1 MMVGI
6 MLMSRTPHPT
16 FSGPH
21 MRGNILIHGATMV
34 LPSQTVNGDLRIRNG
49 VIDSIAVSDSLEPLE
64 DELFLDGRWLHLLP
78 GMIDPQCHFRDPG
91 QPEKEDLGSGSAAAV
106 AGGVTSFL
114 DMPNNKPSITN
125 MEGMRMKLD
134 TADAKCVN
142 NYGFFIGATPDNVS
156 DLQEAVGT
164 PDEPISIPG
173 ICGIKVFMGSS
184 TGTLLVNE
192 REALEA
198 IFQQTGGLIAVHAED
213 EKRLIERFEAVKERT
228 DMAAH
233 AEWRDDVCA
242 LLATQLAV
250 ELAQASGHRL
260 HVLHLTSGLE
270 ADWLEGIT
278 VLPSRASGDGA
289 IITTET
295 LPQHLTFDE
304 TDVER
309 EGTRLKMNPP
319 IRYAHDRDTLWSQL
333 KQGTIQCIATDHAPH
348 TLEDKAKGF
357 PSAPSGMPGVET
369 SLAVM
374 LTHASQGTCSIEDV
388 VAWMSTN
395 VADCYN
401 MVGKGRLEEGADG
414 DVVLVDMN
422 NPQTVSDE
430 HSWSRVG
437 WNPFRGREL
446 VGWAQVTV
454 VGGVPVFERTEETG
468 PKGHLLVAPGEVG
481 RPIVMMPW
489 R

>member
-1 MMVGI
+1 
-6 MLMSRTPHPT
+6 MS
-16 FSGPH
+16 
-21 MRGNILIHGATMV
+21 GNVLIHGATMV
-34 LPSQTVNGDLRIRNG
+34 LPNHMGVGDLRIRNG
-49 VIDSIAVSDSLEPLE
+49 LIDAIAMGSTLEPMD
-64 DELFLDGRWLHLLP
+64 DELFIDGTGLHLLP
-78 GMIDPQCHFRDPG
+78 GIIDPQCHFRDPG

-106 AGGVTSFL
+106 SGGVTSFL

-125 MEGMRMKLD
+125 MEGMRSKLK
-134 TADAKCVN
+134 TASEKCVN

-164 PDEPISIPG
+164 AEEPLSVPG
-173 ICGIKVFMGSS
+173 ICGIKIFMGSS

-192 REALEA
+192 REALET
-198 IFQQTGGLIAVHAED
+198 IFNGTSGLIAVHAED
-213 EKRLIERFEAVKERT
+213 EKRLIARLEDIRGRT

-233 AEWRDDVCA
+233 AEWRDDVTA

-260 HVLHLTSGLE
+260 HVLHLTSGIE

-278 VLPSRASGDGA
+278 VLPSTADNQSA

-319 IRYAHDRDTLWSQL
+319 IRYAKDRDTLWNQL
-333 KQGTIQCIATDHAPH
+333 KKGTIQCIATDHAPH
-348 TLEDKAKGF
+348 TLEAKALGF
-357 PSAPSGMPGVET
+357 PDAPSGMPGVET

-374 LTHASQGTCSIEDV
+374 LTHAKNGTCSIEEV
-388 VAWMSTN
+388 VTWMSTN
-395 VADCYN
+395 VADCFN
-401 MVGKGRLEEGADG
+401 MIGKGRLEKGMDG

-422 NPQTVSDE
+422 NGHEVNDE
-430 HSWSRVG
+430 HAWSRVG
-437 WNPFRGREL
+437 WNPFHGRHL

-454 VGGVPVFERTEETG
+454 VAGVPVFERTPETG
-468 PKGHLLVAPGEVG
+468 PKGKILVEAGSVG
-481 RPIVMMPW
+481 QPILMTPW
-489 R
+489 PQLS